1 MAFEQRAMTRVRRL
15 ILAAVGFLQFYYLL
29 ARYGP
34 YRGGGEVRKRW
45 QTGNQALRA
54 YLNFERF
61 YKKPVLDDYVFALTE
76 AANERPSAA
85 ALAQY
90 TDDSLAGYGDE
101 GGDTIVAQ
109 QRGLIL
115 PLVERAIAET
125 TGAIIEVGT
134 GNGDVI
140 AHLAERYR
148 GRTFIGIDFSTAK
161 AERKW
166 KQPNVKFIAGYAR
179 DVIGEVSNALEIGV
193 IFASSTFVLF
203 NPAELVAYMKA
214 FAAARVVQIVL
225 SEPHWFGLSDTS
237 DGAASMHME
246 ADLWFHRYR
255 RYLRAVGYQIAEFE
269 ERSYKHPKSPRP
281 DIVVTLLRAVSR
293 VRDQTDRHLGDRE
306 R

>member
-15 ILAAVGFLQFYYLL
+15 ILAALGFLQFYYLL

-54 YLNFERF
+54 YLNFERS

-90 TDDSLAGYGDE
+90 TDDSLANYGDE

-125 TGAIIEVGT
+125 TGAIIEIGT
-134 GNGDVI
+134 GNGDVV

-148 GRTFIGIDFSTAK
+148 GRTFIGIDFSTAT

-203 NPAELVAYMKA
+203 NPAGPYESLCGSARCANRLERAALVRPLGYERWRRLYAHGSGSM
-214 FAAARVVQIVL
+214 VPSL
-225 SEPHWFGLSDTS
+225 SPVSEGCRLSN
-237 DGAASMHME
+237 
-246 ADLWFHRYR
+246 R
-255 RYLRAVGYQIAEFE
+255 RL
-269 ERSYKHPKSPRP
+269 
-281 DIVVTLLRAVSR
+281 
-293 VRDQTDRHLGDRE
+293 
-306 R
+306 